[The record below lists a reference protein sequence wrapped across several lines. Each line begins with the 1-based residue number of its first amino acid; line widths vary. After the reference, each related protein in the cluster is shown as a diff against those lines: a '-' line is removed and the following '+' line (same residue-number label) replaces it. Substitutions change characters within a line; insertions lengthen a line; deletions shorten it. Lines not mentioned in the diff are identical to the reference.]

1 MKFFVTTTRKS
12 SSLIVS
18 NSDRIQEKQAFINKM
33 KSSGILEQAYI
44 KIGGGSIYI
53 LNADSFSDVRT
64 AFRESEVSLDFD
76 CEIREIEINNK
87 LS

>member
-12 SSLIVS
+12 SSLIIS
-18 NSDRIQEKQAFINKM
+18 GTDRLYEKQAFINRM
-33 KSSGILEQAYI
+33 KKSGVLEQAYI

-76 CEIREIEINNK
+76 CEIREIATNH
-87 LS
+87 